1 MFQLP
6 ILDNSTKLKIPV
18 KPLIRKKHDIRK
30 RRVLVTTN
38 AIEFGKCLSK
48 STAPTPQ
55 MMPKPNS
62 ITSTN
67 LENDGFRESWSAL
80 SCGSPKNNTISICYS
95 FCTPTTPIIPM
106 LNLNNPLP
114 KVGCLRTV
122 PPQPFT

>member
-30 RRVLVTTN
+30 RRFLVTTN

-62 ITSTN
+62 IPSTN

-80 SCGSPKNNTISICYS
+80 SCGSKWRFGHQKLDTLQSS
-95 FCTPTTPIIPM
+95 FIGEILLELCNGNRSFM
-106 LNLNNPLP
+106 ANQY
-114 KVGCLRTV
+114 GD
-122 PPQPFT
+122 